1 MSRRRM
7 MLATVGAAAKVS
19 VFWRPT
25 STVVLEYT
33 ALLVPSGSAHHQT
46 IDEDSPDDMD
56 SYIAMGTGT
65 ANFTVGLSG
74 PTLGT
79 VTEIIIRA
87 RVKRMTSA
95 SASGRIRLFL
105 NNVLYLDINGVFTS
119 SFVTHEASIAPS
131 EMTGWDMN
139 PLDMKIIM
147 SGFANSNR
155 GVITWAEVE
164 FK

>member
-1 MSRRRM
+1 M
-7 MLATVGAAAKVS
+7 MLATVRQVPVS

-25 STVVLEYT
+25 STVVT
-33 ALLVPSGSAHHQT
+33 GFIALVVPTGSSFHGA
-46 IDEDSPDDMD
+46 IDEDTPDDMD
-56 SYIAMGTGT
+56 SYISMGTGT
-65 ANFTVGLSG
+65 ENFTVGLSG
-74 PTLGT
+74 PTLPGT

-87 RVKRMTSA
+87 RVKRTTSA
-95 SASGRIRLFL
+95 SSSGRIRLFL

-119 SFVTHEASIAPS
+119 SFVTHEASISPS

-155 GVITWAEVE
+155 GVITLAEVE